1 MIERAVRA
9 GSLVPP
15 SGGLFNAALGLMVV
29 LLLTISA
36 LALTQLG
43 WQYGETGGS
52 ALEKMH
58 PGTLVAFGLLV
69 MSALVRGNPMRAF
82 GEALAAHP
90 IVALYL
96 LAVGLLMMHAIFI
109 AGTPFTMFI
118 DTFILPAVV
127 FLLLRDIDDK
137 RGRTLALLIHAL
149 FFLNALIGIAEFAG
163 GFRLTA
169 LYIEG
174 QVLEDE
180 WRSSALLGHPLSN
193 AMLTGTYMAV
203 LLTGGM
209 KDLPQWV
216 RPIVFLMSAA
226 GMVVFGGR
234 AASAFIVLLIVM
246 VGIGRFVN
254 VLRGAR
260 FDPRMVLAGLI
271 GVPILIG
278 LIMTLGEA
286 GFFEKFITRL
296 TDDEGSASTRVEMFA
311 LFKHISWPDLI
322 FGPDA
327 AQIQTL
333 MRHYGLDYGIESFWI
348 NMILSHGLI
357 ASCMFFPALLLF
369 CWEVFKA
376 APGSLAAIVYFFAV
390 ASASLSLSAKT
401 PSLAILVMIV
411 LVLLRTS
418 RTAARTDAAF
428 DEEPGRGAALVA

>member
-1 MIERAVRA
+1 MIARAIRV

-15 SGGLFNAALGLMVV
+15 SSGLFNGALGLMAV

-36 LALTQLG
+36 LALTGLG

-58 PGTLVAFGLLV
+58 PGTLVAIMLLV
-69 MSALVRGNPMRAF
+69 LSALMRGNPMRAL

-90 IVALYL
+90 AIVIYL
-96 LAVGLLMMHAIFI
+96 LGVAVLMAHAIFI

-118 DTFILPAVV
+118 DTFVLPAVV
-127 FLLLRDIDDK
+127 FLLLRDIDDA
-137 RGRTLALLIHAL
+137 RGRTLALMIHAL
-149 FFLNALIGIAEFAG
+149 FFLNAALGIAEFAA
-163 GFRLTA
+163 GFRLTP

-174 QVLEDE
+174 QVLEEE

-193 AMLTGTYMAV
+193 AMLTGSYMAV

-209 KDLPQWV
+209 KDLPAWL
-216 RPIVFLMSAA
+216 RPIVFLVSAA

-234 AASAFIVLLIVM
+234 AASAFILLLIAM
-246 VGIGRFVN
+246 VGIGRFAN

-260 FDPRMVLAGLI
+260 FDPRLVLGGLI
-271 GVPILIG
+271 GIPVLIG

-286 GFFEKFITRL
+286 GFFEKFIARL
-296 TDDEGSASTRVEMFA
+296 TDDDGSASTRVEMFE

-357 ASCMFFPALLLF
+357 VSFVFFPALLLF
-369 CWEVFKA
+369 CWEVIKA
-376 APGSLAAIVYFFAV
+376 APGSLAPVVYFFAV

-401 PSLAILVMIV
+401 PSFGILVMI
-411 LVLLRTS
+411 LLILLRAS
-418 RTAARTDAAF
+418 RTPASTGGLY
-428 DEEPGRGAALVA
+428 DEEPGRQGALVA